1 MCDMIVNMS
10 SAPTLT
16 LFVMSGSASRTK
28 SSIVI
33 SLLLAVYWQRKQ
45 ASQPYLWE
53 QVIFLFRP
61 PLLWMLK
68 YPMIIVADLFLL
80 PFFHVNTSCNLIL
93 QKMLHAQ
100 CLWWRNIR
108 KLLACRPFFFF
119 ERWVHIPI
127 PRTDTIKKFL
137 ER

>member
-108 KLLACRPFFFF
+108 KLLACRPFFFLKDEF
-119 ERWVHIPI
+119 IFPFHALILL
-127 PRTDTIKKFL
+127 KNF
-137 ER
+137 